1 MRCIKFFSIVMLSSS
16 SGGTDLAVG
25 LKVAITSIFVLYVSL
40 CVHVCLCVCMCVSL
54 CPRIYVRMRVIVDAC
69 M

>member
-25 LKVAITSIFVLYVSL
+25 LKVAITSIFVLYVYVR
-40 CVHVCLCVCMCVSL
+40 VHVCVCVPVSMYECV
-54 CPRIYVRMRVIVDAC
+54 
-69 M
+69 